1 MNGQFQNPF
10 ESIESAHDFFR
21 LLSEEVLE
29 AKQEIDA
36 DLQRESALPSS
47 RRLDALRVASYG
59 LEKLE
64 AHVIRSSRILNDLRS
79 LRRLLFSER
88 VSTRHVRA
96 IGAQLEEVK
105 VDDHPA
111 WVQRPLDRAGVR
123 TGRPT
128 ATEAGSTKRAAT
140 AA

>member
-29 AKQEIDA
+29 AKQEIHA
-36 DLQRESALPSS
+36 DLQRESTLPSS

-96 IGAQLEEVK
+96 IGAQLEQAEA
-105 VDDHPA
+105 DDHPA
-111 WVQRPLDRAGVR
+111 WVQRPLERAGMR
-123 TGRPT
+123 TARPT
-128 ATEAGSTKRAAT
+128 ATEAGNTKRAAT